1 MNAQADA
8 HAEAPALTLNELSLH
23 DRREM
28 VMMAAGFHELQ
39 IVSYGDQI
47 KRDQTQTL
55 YICPICYCLPRA
67 PALGS
72 PSSHCPHTFCARCL
86 ALLIRHSNRLTDR
99 HLETRFGVGVNAFVK
114 CPLCQVNKISASK
127 IHRWINWQPRLKS
140 DWEKIQVRCVWP
152 ECGKVGGAMSIVQH
166 EVFCAHRANVMRP
179 ANVAVADGEP
189 AQKKQALE
197 RQ

>member
-1 MNAQADA
+1 MNAQA
-8 HAEAPALTLNELSLH
+8 ETPALTLDELSLH

-47 KRDQTQTL
+47 ERDQTQTL

-67 PALGS
+67 PALAS
-72 PSSHCPHTFCARCL
+72 PSSLCPHTFCARCV
-86 ALLIRHSNRLTDR
+86 ALLIKHSSRVSNR
-99 HLETRFGVGVNAFVK
+99 HLETRFGAGMDTFVK
-114 CPLCQVNKISASK
+114 CPLCMKKRICVTK
-127 IHRWINWQPRLKS
+127 IHRWTNWQSRLKA
-140 DWEKIQVRCVWP
+140 DWEKIQVHCVWP
-152 ECGKVGGAMSIVQH
+152 ECGKVAGAMTIAQH
-166 EVFCAHRANVMRP
+166 EVFCAHRVNVMHP
-179 ANVAVADGEP
+179 ANMTIADGEP